1 MRRKNYDIL
10 KLQTTIPEVRKFMSV
25 FMPRNGMIRK
35 LSLRS
40 LGFLG
45 VLILALSVHAQPAYT
60 NHAGYTV
67 SGVIVSLD
75 ATSTTISNATESV
88 SVPLS
93 IFPET
98 ERRRIAADYV
108 LAHPD
113 AGVAALLVPDA
124 VKKAVAANA
133 KAMRRA
139 ALRAEKGL
147 CSKEE
152 SETFRARASAAL
164 KAWLDEKQKAGVIL
178 PSERRALVGAHW

>member
-1 MRRKNYDIL
+1 ML
-10 KLQTTIPEVRKFMSV
+10 VTWVTFSLIPAARADS
-25 FMPRNGMIRK
+25 
-35 LSLRS
+35 
-40 LGFLG
+40 
-45 VLILALSVHAQPAYT
+45 AYT
-60 NHAGYTV
+60 NHAGYAV
-67 SGVIVSLD
+67 SGVIVALD

-108 LAHPD
+108 LAHPE
-113 AGVAALLVPDA
+113 AGSDALLVPYA
-124 VKKAVAANA
+124 VKKAVAAHA

-152 SETFRARASAAL
+152 SEAFRTQASAAL
-164 KAWLDEKQKAGVIL
+164 NAWLDEKQKAGVIL
-178 PSERRALVGAHW
+178 PSERRALVGTYR